1 MAERPNRP
9 TRPPAPGSP
18 PRAPNAQSFVLIR
31 PREISGALVI
41 EPLEPRL
48 TDAEM
53 VSRFETELQRAV
65 EHTGFSRVVVDFRN
79 VKFLSSAVL
88 GVIVGLG
95 ILVRNSKGN
104 LALSNVAPNLHK
116 VFTITSLDKMIR
128 IYGSTDA
135 AIEAL
140 S

>member
-1 MAERPNRP
+1 MVDHSSRPSRP
-9 TRPPAPGSP
+9 QRPVRPPNSQAYELIL
-18 PRAPNAQSFVLIR
+18 PRDR
-31 PREISGALVI
+31 SGTLVI

-48 TDAEM
+48 TDGEV
-53 VSRFETELQRAV
+53 VSRFETELQKVV
-65 EHTGFSRVVVDFRN
+65 EATGSSRVVIDFKN

-95 ILVRNSKGN
+95 ILIRDSGGN
-104 LALSNVAPNLHK
+104 LALASVAPNLHK

-128 IYGSTDA
+128 IFGTTDE
-135 AIEAL
+135 AIAAL